1 MSASHGSS
9 WVAAYRLQDGSRVS
23 QHSFS
28 LSGHACVL
36 LSGAEWPYPVV
47 LSNAVGK
54 ADVERA
60 LRQVLAVTPE
70 GLAMAR
76 REIEVM
82 RRLHHP
88 CLLPLLVASVTP
100 QADEEHGSK
109 YVVHMLFPL
118 YAVRASPH
126 TLHAAELLIDAGPA

>member
-1 MSASHGSS
+1 
-9 WVAAYRLQDGSRVS
+9 
-23 QHSFS
+23 
-28 LSGHACVL
+28 
-36 LSGAEWPYPVV
+36 
-47 LSNAVGK
+47 
-54 ADVERA
+54 
-60 LRQVLAVTPE
+60 
-70 GLAMAR
+70 MAR

-88 CLLPLLVASVTP
+88 CLLPLLAASVTP